1 MYCPRANKLLPT
13 TKFSILVQVL
23 SPSPDPSEAS
33 ALTELTLGFSVNT
46 STRERSNLP
55 DLIQSVLPSITL
67 DLLDPPPS
75 GAAISTSGDTPN
87 SPPSTA
93 RIIDGSL
100 VAVGNPAV
108 EVTSELAILMATAM
122 ALGAYRSDIDQT
134 IYWDGSGKPITTRTS
149 ITIDFSNTWQP
160 EMSAYVPVPGM
171 PLDEA
176 VRLLL
181 AGVVPRSQGAPES
194 PPSFSGTRSS
204 SPVDDSLCDACLAK
218 ALISSTLDCDCIL
231 EENS

>member
-1 MYCPRANKLLPT
+1 M
-13 TKFSILVQVL
+13 
-23 SPSPDPSEAS
+23 DPIFE
-33 ALTELTLGFSVNT
+33 
-46 STRERSNLP
+46 
-55 DLIQSVLPSITL
+55 
-67 DLLDPPPS
+67 
-75 GAAISTSGDTPN
+75 
-87 SPPSTA
+87 
-93 RIIDGSL
+93 DGSL

-122 ALGAYRSDIDQT
+122 ALGTFQFLLLLFALFTYMLLGAYRSDIDQT

-218 ALISSTLDCDCIL
+218 ALISSTLDCDCIVRNSPLLCIYLANISVQL